1 MTGRQSIED
10 LLEELYAAR
19 VRGDLD
25 AVVKLFAPN
34 ATFQVAGTDDA
45 SPMPTLVKGN
55 AGISSLMQGMITNFE
70 VSDFTINEMLIDGPS
85 AAVRWQATFLY
96 TKTGRMFATELADFI
111 TVAGGLHRVSRYCA
125 RRQGAGRQIKSA
137 FRGSRPSSGATE

>member
-1 MTGRQSIED
+1 MTDRQAIEN

-19 VRGDLD
+19 VRGDLETITT
-25 AVVKLFAPN
+25 LFAAN

-55 AGISSLMQGMITNFE
+55 AGITSLMQGMITNFE
-70 VSDFTINEMLIDGPS
+70 VSDFTILEMLIDGPS
-85 AAVRWQATFLY
+85 AAVRWQATFMY

-111 TVAGGLHRVSRYCA
+111 TVADGKVVSFIEFLDTA
-125 RRQGAGRQIKSA
+125 LAAKVLAIK
-137 FRGSRPSSGATE
+137 

>member
-1 MTGRQSIED
+1 MTERQVIED

-25 AVVKLFAPN
+25 AVARLFAAS

-45 SPMPTLVKGN
+45 SPMPTFVKGN
-55 AGISSLMQGMITNFE
+55 AGIKSLMQGMIANFE
-70 VSDFTINEMLIDGPS
+70 VSDFTIVEMLIDGPS

-96 TKTGRMFATELADFI
+96 TKTGRMFTTELADFI
-111 TVAGGLHRVSRYCA
+111 TTADGQIVSFIEFLDTALAAKVMAA
-125 RRQGAGRQIKSA
+125 R
-137 FRGSRPSSGATE
+137 

>member
-1 MTGRQSIED
+1 MTERQAIED

-25 AVVKLFAPN
+25 AVVNLFAAN

-45 SPMPTLVKGN
+45 SPMPILVKGN
-55 AGISSLMQGMITNFE
+55 AGIRDLMQGMIANFE
-70 VSDFTINEMLIDGPS
+70 VSDFTVLEMLIDGPS
-85 AAVRWQATFLY
+85 AAVRWQATFMY

-111 TVAGGLHRVSRYCA
+111 TVANGKVVSFIEFLDTA
-125 RRQGAGRQIKSA
+125 LAAKVLA
-137 FRGSRPSSGATE
+137 VK

>member
-1 MTGRQSIED
+1 MTDRQAIEN

-19 VRGDLD
+19 VRGDLETITR
-25 AVVKLFAPN
+25 LFAAN

-55 AGISSLMQGMITNFE
+55 AGITSLMQGIITNFE
-70 VSDFTINEMLIDGPS
+70 VSDFTILEMLIDGPS
-85 AAVRWQATFLY
+85 AAVRWQATFMY

-111 TVAGGLHRVSRYCA
+111 TVADGKVASFIEFLDTALAAKVLA
-125 RRQGAGRQIKSA
+125 VK
-137 FRGSRPSSGATE
+137 

>member
-34 ATFQVAGTDDA
+34 ATFQAAGTDDA

-111 TVAGGLHRVSRYCA
+111 TVAGDQVVSFIEFLDTA
-125 RRQGAGRQIKSA
+125 LAAKVLA
-137 FRGSRPSSGATE
+137 VK

>member
-1 MTGRQSIED
+1 MTDRQAIEN

-19 VRGDLD
+19 VRGDLETITR
-25 AVVKLFAPN
+25 LFAAN

-45 SPMPTLVKGN
+45 SPMPTFVKGN
-55 AGISSLMQGMITNFE
+55 AGITSLMQGMITNFE

-111 TVAGGLHRVSRYCA
+111 TVAGDQVVSFIEFLDTA
-125 RRQGAGRQIKSA
+125 LAAKVLA
-137 FRGSRPSSGATE
+137 VK

>member
-1 MTGRQSIED
+1 MTGRQAIED

-25 AVVKLFAPN
+25 AVAKLFAAN

-55 AGISSLMQGMITNFE
+55 AGIRSLMQGMIVNFE
-70 VSDFTINEMLIDGPS
+70 VSDFTVIEMLIDGPS

-96 TKTGRMFATELADFI
+96 TKTGRMFTTELADFI
-111 TVAGGLHRVSRYCA
+111 TVANGKVVSFVEFLDTALAARVLSA
-125 RRQGAGRQIKSA
+125 R
-137 FRGSRPSSGATE
+137 

>member
-1 MTGRQSIED
+1 MTDRQAIEN

-19 VRGDLD
+19 VRGDLETISR
-25 AVVKLFAPN
+25 LFAAN

-55 AGISSLMQGMITNFE
+55 AGITSLMQGMITNFE
-70 VSDFTINEMLIDGPS
+70 VSDFTILEMLIDGPS
-85 AAVRWQATFLY
+85 AAVRWQATFMY

-111 TVAGGLHRVSRYCA
+111 TVADGKVVSFIEFLDTA
-125 RRQGAGRQIKSA
+125 LAAKVLA
-137 FRGSRPSSGATE
+137 VK